1 MPSTQDTE
9 TQASKAQARAM
20 WALGDY
26 DRVARD
32 VLAPFGRELVDA
44 CAIGPGRRVLDVA
57 AGTGNVALAAV
68 AAGADVVA
76 CDLTPELLEISRARA
91 AERGLALE
99 WVEADAEALPF
110 QDAAFDVVTSSV
122 GAMFADDH
130 AAVARELLRVC
141 RPGGRIGLI
150 NWPPDSWSAEFFAIL
165 APYAPPTDPDKPA
178 PVLWGDEPYLRALL
192 EPGIDELV
200 ATPGVL
206 VVDHFAGPADM
217 CDYYR
222 AHFGPV
228 IATYAALAGDPE
240 RRAAL
245 DRDLHAFATRTNRGA
260 PEGPAVYH
268 YQYLRLVARRNDR

>member
-1 MPSTQDTE
+1 M
-9 TQASKAQARAM
+9 
-20 WALGDY
+20 
-26 DRVARD
+26 
-32 VLAPFGRELVDA
+32 
-44 CAIGPGRRVLDVA
+44 LDVA
-57 AGTGNVALAAV
+57 AGTGNVALAAA

-76 CDLTPELLEISRARA
+76 CDLTPELLEIGRARA
-91 AERGLALE
+91 AERGLTLE

-110 QDAAFDVVTSSV
+110 QDAAFDDVLSSV

-130 AAVARELLRVC
+130 AAVASELLRVC

-150 NWPPDSWSAEFFAIL
+150 SWPPESWSAEFFAVL
-165 APYAPPTDPDKPA
+165 APYAAPADPDKPP
-178 PVLWGDEPYLRALL
+178 PVLWGDDGYVRALL

-206 VVDHFAGPADM
+206 VVDHFASPADM

-222 AHFGPV
+222 THFGPV
-228 IATYAALAGDPE
+228 IAAYAAIADDPE

-260 PEGPAVYH
+260 PDGAAVYH
-268 YQYLRLVARRNDR
+268 YQYLRARRSPHRPLSAHSAVG